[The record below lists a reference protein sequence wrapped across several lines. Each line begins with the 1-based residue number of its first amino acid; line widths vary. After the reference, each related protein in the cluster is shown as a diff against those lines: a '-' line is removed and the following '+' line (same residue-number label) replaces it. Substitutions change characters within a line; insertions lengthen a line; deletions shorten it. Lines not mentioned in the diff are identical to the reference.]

1 MGARI
6 LFAGLPALALGACTA
21 GPDYAPPPAAAAPA
35 LKAGKFLRAGDAQA
49 VAPVARWWDGLGDAA
64 LAGLIDKG
72 LRESP
77 SLAAAEARIRQARAS
92 LAGARGNML
101 PALSAGATYVR
112 ADLPDNALGT
122 GSSGAIDLFNIGVD
136 ARWEADLWG
145 GRRRGVERAEA
156 GAGAAAARLADAQVS
171 LSAEIARTFVLL
183 RAREASLALLDARHA
198 AEEAMAELARQ
209 RLARGTVSAPAV
221 ETAQIQLRRTESDMA
236 AAAAEATVL
245 RDTLAVLTGGAP
257 GTLAELGPG
266 PIPMPPAQVA
276 VGDPAAMLA
285 RRPDIRT
292 AERELAAANAQ
303 IGVEEARRFPQ
314 ISLLGLIGIGGTGM
328 DDLFDSSQVLAGAL
342 PRLSWT
348 FLDFGRTRAAVQGAR
363 AGRDAALAE
372 YQAAV
377 LSALQDAEASL
388 ARFGAARTGFS
399 RALDAKGHAE
409 RIAAFQDQ
417 RATAGTIARGE
428 ALEARR
434 AVIDAQLAETDKRAG
449 VTIAYVALV
458 KSLGLG
464 WENAR

>member
-1 MGARI
+1 MRGRA
-6 LFAGLPALALGACTA
+6 LLAGLPILGLGACTA
-21 GPDYAPPPAAAAPA
+21 GPDYAPPSAPAAPA
-35 LKAGKFLRAGDAQA
+35 LQAGKFLRAGDTQA
-49 VAPVARWWDGLGDAA
+49 VAPAARWWDGLGDPV
-64 LAGLIDKG
+64 LARLIDKG

-77 SLAAAEARIRQARAS
+77 SLAAAGARIRQARAN

-101 PALSAGATYVR
+101 PALGAGATYVR

-122 GSSGAIDLFNIGVD
+122 GSSGAIDLFNLGVD

-145 GRRRGVERAEA
+145 ARRRGLERAEA

-171 LSAEIARTFVLL
+171 LSAEIARTYVLL
-183 RAREASLALLDARHA
+183 RAREASLALLDARYADEA
-198 AEEAMAELARQ
+198 AIVELARQ

-221 ETAQIQLRRTESDMA
+221 ETAQIQLRRTESDRA
-236 AAAAEATVL
+236 AVVSEGTVL

-257 GTLAELGPG
+257 GTLGELMPG
-266 PIPMPPAQVA
+266 PIPLPPASVA

-285 RRPDIRT
+285 RRPDIRA

-303 IGVEEARRFPQ
+303 IGVEAARRFPQ
-314 ISLLGLIGIGGTGM
+314 ISLFGLIGIGGTTM

-342 PRLSWT
+342 PRLNWT
-348 FLDFGRTRAAVQGAR
+348 FLDFGRTRAAVQGAE

-372 YQAAV
+372 YRAAV

-388 ARFGAARTGFS
+388 VRFGAARTGFGH
-399 RALDAKGHAE
+399 ALEAKGHAE
-409 RIAAFQDQ
+409 RIAAAQDQ
-417 RATAGTIARGE
+417 RAKAGTIARGE
-428 ALEARR
+428 ALEAQR
-434 AVIDAQLAETDKRAG
+434 AVIDAQLAEVDQRAG
-449 VTIAYVALV
+449 VMLAYIAVV